1 MLYRS
6 HSKILGRR
14 NTLSGVER
22 LAYGVVLSV
31 AVALSA
37 ANAWADDSAEEGLW
51 QKKISGSWTTTAD
64 PSDGGTLVPGAL
76 LASCHAGSYTYEG
89 TTYTMGDSQ
98 TWAYS
103 GVMYMV
109 GGVTY
114 RFVKNYDDNG
124 CIIITDPD
132 TDVKTTVILSTSYS
146 ETKYGIYTP
155 VNDGYYPIYLAVYNG
170 NGGKGPVSAPFNNA
184 SQLAAGLAWN
194 TNGLTSCTTGNYS
207 KWRKFMNTDD
217 DVFLYTEEPAFTIKV
232 LKIPPQFSKF
242 GEIPAPGF
250 VVTNFI
256 DDTSWTFGPG
266 GTTTNET
273 PLDVAYRYGDG
284 FGTVTVSGKPGSE
297 LEGETNSCSF
307 IIYRYVKS
315 ITSTGNEYIDTGIVP
330 DATTAIEMHYNTTNC
345 ADNTVMFGAGAWNG
359 NPSFY
364 FYQSGRY
371 YFRNVNTPVYLS
383 MPYES
388 GIDAFISVSTNASN
402 NIYLNVGGNV
412 KIGTRSQAYTGTGK
426 LNIFATNGG
435 NQKSR
440 LTLYSFKIW
449 QNGELVRDFIPVRT
463 GKTAGLW
470 DCVTSSFF
478 KNPNVDYSFIPGPD
492 LTDIVVDKIP
502 NQFYTGAP
510 LTPSVVVSNYAG
522 TALLVKDVDY
532 TVAYENNIAAGN
544 GRAIVTGIGEYFGV
558 VTNDFAIYSIPAA
571 PAFTAKSYIQ
581 HGLMNHWDALDNT
594 GTGSFDPAARVWKDL
609 KGDLDFNLTDKAQWG
624 GDFLEMTGFAGVA
637 DGKTGK
643 YLTIELKYR
652 NCKQRRGMPFFS
664 GYAWNRVAWYGNLNQ
679 LWLHHRNGETRKA
692 FTGLTAPDAATRDLA
707 VVYGA
712 PGDNYGGDAPM
723 CFYNGGG
730 RLTSGFSNQMVN
742 DGNIP
747 WMTSF
752 TRAAIGAADATHW
765 NFEGRLYSIRL
776 YNCPLSDREIAYNAA
791 VDKVRYDGVDPAE
804 AFNAPDM
811 RWNAASGKVE
821 VLIKVGTVHGA
832 GTLSINGGGTNAWV
846 SVGDEVYI
854 EYTPAPGEKALE
866 WFDLPD
872 GAPRTANNFI
882 VDFTAEAPV
891 SAKLQLLKKIDLSR
905 ALNADPGIE
914 EGAAYFHDG
923 SAWRTFMPVS
933 WNRTAVQAGLG
944 YYSTTT
950 EERGLTY
957 LKPYQGGVFFQ
968 SGIAMPAGSY
978 TLTFDHYAE
987 SGHDHTIY
995 SWRIYDMTNGVVC
1008 AICSVTN
1015 ETRVYGVAWH
1025 KVQADFKIAEDG
1037 IYKLQAVRTA
1047 TGANANSS
1055 SYFDNVSITSDS
1067 DLHLEVEK
1075 CYPYFGEGQVRPPVV
1090 VRDDDG
1096 NVLTEGIDYELVYGA
1111 NNSVGSAM
1119 DHSNATSGQTH
1130 GNGYVAARGIG
1141 AHYGVAGANFRLG
1154 TPIFVK
1160 PDGLPTNGGTSWDDA
1175 VDFATALNLAAVP
1188 HNNVEIWI
1196 AGNHVLT
1203 SSAVTQTFFGNRI
1216 FRGGFKGTESAI
1228 EEREKGA
1235 YSIIDGDEQFS
1246 AVAFRDCA
1254 NVFFERLR
1262 FRGTPSRA
1270 ISKTDWTGDVHIDNC
1285 LFEENGNAVFVQG
1298 RMDYGPFAKS
1308 SLYIGDSI
1316 FRKNI
1321 STNNANG
1328 AAAIYTYR
1336 TLQVSAE
1343 NSLFE
1348 CNSAYNESKSSS
1360 IVKTSAIYANTSA
1373 VELKECDF
1381 VENVAY
1387 GSTYGTVYATGSN
1400 KKDVIQNCLFLH
1412 NRADGVNAAM
1422 LRFNHSLSLKSSDV
1436 VNCTF
1441 YANENYTNNACAGV
1455 MGVKGIVNVSNS
1467 IFYDNRVDFADS
1479 ADSSFNI
1486 DFTLLG
1492 NNTGATYSF
1501 VNAAS
1506 KFGNSMVYGD
1516 PLFVAPGDCHL
1527 LSEAGY
1533 FDSEGNLYYA
1543 EPGERSPAIDAG
1555 DPYCDYSRESSPNGS
1570 CINLG
1575 RYGNTEQAS
1584 RTPASGPDV
1593 DGIPQVMI
1601 LWDDPNGY
1609 SMPTVS
1615 FMMGGNG
1622 SYVARGIVYIST
1634 DSGETWENVSGVVGG
1649 LVNGQPKEVLVH
1661 NYYIPG
1667 STIMAKVEIIGSRQT
1682 SGPAVAS
1689 DVVRGTLPPW
1699 YGKVPHN
1706 VIHVNPEAA
1715 GKNDGTSWTDAF
1727 TSWRDALNELSGV
1740 KNEIWIAGTNVM
1752 IETMATKSLSFP
1764 VVIRGGFTGVELSA
1778 DERPEGT
1785 YSTFDG
1791 ANNYDLFK
1799 FSNADGCPLVVERL
1813 IFTRAGQY
1821 AFVNSGSGA
1830 LSVINCQF
1838 ISNLA
1843 PKGDVTGRGVNLS
1856 GSFTASFTN
1865 CVWRGNMKTAGGSS
1879 QAQGSAIYANGLSRL
1894 FLDDCLFVT
1903 NGMSATGGI
1912 KSSTP
1917 GRDQCDGD
1925 CLWMNGTPITARN
1938 CHFRGNRG
1946 GVRSGSNGT
1955 ISGTGGIILL
1965 AGASGNS
1972 AFTNCTFAGNWGGWA
1987 ENNIEISPMGSG
1999 GGALDIRLSTAGAKV
2014 DFEQCTLA
2022 YNLFDS
2028 RYCPGCLNIER
2039 GTVSMH
2045 NSIICGNRRGQNT
2058 TAGHDIHVMAD
2069 GRLSL
2074 SHCWLTEEDGE
2085 TAGKPSTNYVS
2096 EASAGLITYNNLMF
2110 GDPLFATSVEDF
2122 ESNVLTS
2129 GYYTYMRN
2137 NAAGADFIA
2146 NINVHL
2152 RGGAGYFDEK
2162 TGVRMMDY
2170 CKSNLSPAVDAG
2182 DPKADYSKEPVTQDG
2197 WHGKRVNLGAYGNTP
2212 WATSTK
2218 FLGAVYYIR

>member
-1 MLYRS
+1 M
-6 HSKILGRR
+6 
-14 NTLSGVER
+14 ER

-2085 TAGKPSTNYVS
+2085 TAGKPSTYYVS